1 MKKFI
6 AAFDSLKFSNS
17 TRDYAI
23 QLAKENDAHL
33 VGVFLED
40 FTRHGYKIYDV
51 ISGRGGGVVGSE
63 KKKLDK
69 KDNKT
74 KAAVLS
80 VFENKCKEQGITYSL
95 HRDRS
100 FAMQELLH
108 ESIYADLLIID
119 RTETLSV
126 YPEKPPT
133 TFIRELLID
142 VQCPVLLVPHV
153 YKPIK
158 KTYLLYDGE
167 PSSVH
172 AIKMLNYTVPE
183 IKKNNTE
190 IVSVNSLQKS
200 MHLADNKLIKEFIQ
214 RHLPEASFTVLKGVP
229 EIEIVNKLKQEKETA
244 LIVLGAYRRSKISRW
259 FRESM
264 ADVLMRELKLPLFI
278 AHNK

>member
-6 AAFDSLKFSNS
+6 AAFDSLKFSTS
-17 TRDYAI
+17 TNDYAI

-51 ISGRGGGVVGSE
+51 ISGRGGGAVGSE

-69 KDNKT
+69 KDAKT
-74 KAAVLS
+74 RAAS
-80 VFENKCKEQGITYSL
+80 IAAFEKKCKEQGITYSL

-119 RTETLSV
+119 NTETLSG
-126 YPEKPPT
+126 YTEKPPT
-133 TFIRELLID
+133 SFIRELLID
-142 VQCPVLLVPHV
+142 VQCPVMVVPHT

-158 KTYLLYDGE
+158 KLSLLYDGE

-172 AIKMLNYTVPE
+172 AIKMFSYTLPAL
-183 IKKNNTE
+183 KGNRAD
-190 IVSVNSLQKS
+190 IVSVNSPQKS
-200 MHLADNKLIKEFIQ
+200 MHLPDNKLIREFLQ
-214 RHLPEASFTVLKGVP
+214 RHLANANFTVLKGIP
-229 EIEIVNKLKQEKETA
+229 ETEIVSKLKQEKETN
-244 LIVLGAYRRSKISRW
+244 LVILGAYRRSKISRW

-264 ADVLMRELKLPLFI
+264 ADVLMREIKQPLFI

>member
-51 ISGRGGGVVGSE
+51 VTGRGGGAIGTE

-69 KDNKT
+69 KDAKT
-74 KAAVLS
+74 RAAAIS
-80 VFENKCKEQGITYSL
+80 IFEKKCKEEGITYSL
-95 HRDRS
+95 HRNKS

-119 RTETLSV
+119 TTETLSS
-126 YPEKPPT
+126 YSEKPPT
-133 TFIRELLID
+133 SFIRELLID
-142 VQCPVLLVPHV
+142 VQCPALIVPHT

-158 KTYLLYDGE
+158 KISLLYDGE

-172 AIKMLNYTVPE
+172 AIKMFSYTLPALKE
-183 IKKNNTE
+183 NKAD
-190 IVSVNSLQKS
+190 IVTVNAQQKS
-200 MHLADNKLIKEFIQ
+200 TYLPDSKLIREFLQ
-214 RHLPEASFTVLKGVP
+214 RHLANANFTVLKGIP
-229 EIEIVNKLKQEKETA
+229 ETEIVRKLKQEKETT
-244 LIVLGAYRRSKISRW
+244 LVILGAYRRSKISRW
-259 FRESM
+259 LRESM
-264 ADVLMRELKLPLFI
+264 ADVLMREIKHPLFI